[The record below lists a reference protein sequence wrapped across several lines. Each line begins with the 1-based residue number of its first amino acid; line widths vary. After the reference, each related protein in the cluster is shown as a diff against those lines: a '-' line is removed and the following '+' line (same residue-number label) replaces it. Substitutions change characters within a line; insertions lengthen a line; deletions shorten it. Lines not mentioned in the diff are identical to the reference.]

1 MGYIKGI
8 YSSTIFNNED
18 NGYTVGLLK
27 VLETDIEFV
36 GKNITFVGN
45 FFDLKLKS
53 PYLMH
58 GEITTHNK

>member
-36 GKNITFVGN
+36 GKNITFVI
-45 FFDLKLKS
+45 LCMVKLLLIIS
-53 PYLMH
+53 MV
-58 GEITTHNK
+58 NNS